1 MGNINTVSII
11 PAEAF
16 AVAIGVLGG
25 IVGIVVV
32 VILGFVIIKYTKK
45 GCVEDD
51 DDKTSYDEDRA
62 IINGKRGL
70 TQANI

>member
-1 MGNINTVSII
+1 MGNINTASII
-11 PAEAF
+11 PAQTIAL
-16 AVAIGVLGG
+16 AIGGLGG
-25 IVGIVVV
+25 IVGIVV